1 MHSFSISSRINVGFA
16 SLIALVAVLSA
27 LAFLT
32 MSSLVGSFERYKT
45 AAKQEVSIH
54 KLGSNLFQ
62 ARLSALDYLA
72 TSSPQAKE
80 TVRIHLNKIAQNEA
94 VLDLFVDDPALQA
107 SVTEIIEMTTRYAS
121 DFNNLATAK
130 ETADKILAQG
140 GDLGRQTREQLVAS
154 AKFAEE
160 IGDAAMLAK
169 IFAAQETFLV
179 AGFHFRAY
187 ITEESPQSLT
197 NFKKMMTASVEAAKQ
212 ARAAINA
219 ALPTSSKAAGLQSM
233 TDAVASLEEFAAY
246 AGRMETAV
254 TSLQSAR
261 DGSLSEVG
269 PTLQAELFSD
279 AEAIFAE
286 QVAIGAQAQ
295 SLLTRIY
302 AITPIIL
309 GFGLLFSLVMAVFV
323 ARWISK
329 PLSNLSDTT
338 QRLANGETDVV
349 ITGAEHDHELGR
361 MAQSL
366 EVFKN
371 AHIERDRVIGER
383 EEKARSEQRAVVD
396 ELSKGLQAL
405 AKGHLNTR
413 VKETGSDD
421 YEVLC
426 RNFNHAVERLETTMA
441 GVIEASRKIEIN
453 ATDVSK
459 SSKDLSNRTENQAAT
474 LEETAAA
481 LDQLTDSVK
490 SSAKQAKEVET
501 TVNVARTEAKD
512 SGAVVSAAV
521 KAMNQIESSSQQI
534 SQITDV
540 ISDISFQTNLL
551 ALNAGVEAARAGDA
565 GRGFA
570 VVASEVRALAERSTQ
585 AAREVSELIS
595 NSSEHVGEGTKL
607 VNQAGLAL
615 TAIIDKVDQI
625 SELIGSIAENAVV
638 QASGISEINVGVNQL
653 DQVTQ
658 QNAGMVEGSYQQGQ
672 RLLEEAT
679 TLDQL
684 VKEFKLS
691 SSAAVKS
698 KPKQTP
704 AAKTVTVETE
714 DRQIEPQIDPQSA
727 RIAEIASKR
736 PKRKFKVAVEENT
749 NVWEDF

>member
-1 MHSFSISSRINVGFA
+1 
-16 SLIALVAVLSA
+16 
-27 LAFLT
+27 
-32 MSSLVGSFERYKT
+32 
-45 AAKQEVSIH
+45 
-54 KLGSNLFQ
+54 
-62 ARLSALDYLA
+62 
-72 TSSPQAKE
+72 
-80 TVRIHLNKIAQNEA
+80 
-94 VLDLFVDDPALQA
+94 
-107 SVTEIIEMTTRYAS
+107 
-121 DFNNLATAK
+121 
-130 ETADKILAQG
+130 
-140 GDLGRQTREQLVAS
+140 
-154 AKFAEE
+154 
-160 IGDAAMLAK
+160 
-169 IFAAQETFLV
+169 
-179 AGFHFRAY
+179 
-187 ITEESPQSLT
+187 
-197 NFKKMMTASVEAAKQ
+197 
-212 ARAAINA
+212 
-219 ALPTSSKAAGLQSM
+219 
-233 TDAVASLEEFAAY
+233 
-246 AGRMETAV
+246 
-254 TSLQSAR
+254 
-261 DGSLSEVG
+261 
-269 PTLQAELFSD
+269 
-279 AEAIFAE
+279 
-286 QVAIGAQAQ
+286 
-295 SLLTRIY
+295 
-302 AITPIIL
+302 
-309 GFGLLFSLVMAVFV
+309 
-323 ARWISK
+323 
-329 PLSNLSDTT
+329 
-338 QRLANGETDVV
+338 
-349 ITGAEHDHELGR
+349 
-361 MAQSL
+361 
-366 EVFKN
+366 
-371 AHIERDRVIGER
+371 
-383 EEKARSEQRAVVD
+383 
-396 ELSKGLQAL
+396 LSKGLQAL

-749 NVWEDF
+749 NVWEVF